1 MSAKRKPQSDA
12 LRAAHETA
20 QGLLRSGVI
29 NRRTMSDF
37 DALCL
42 EPVVSLAPRKIKALR
57 QSFGVSQPVF
67 AAYLNVSPAT
77 VKAWEQGAKTPTG
90 ASLKLLNLVERKGLD
105 AVA

>member
-1 MSAKRKPQSDA
+1 MVAKPKARSDA
-12 LRAAHETA
+12 LAAAHETA
-20 QGLLRSGVI
+20 QGLFRAGLIGKT
-29 NRRTMSDF
+29 TMSGF

-42 EPVVSLAPRKIKALR
+42 EPVQKLAPRKIKALR
-57 QSFGVSQPVF
+57 QRFGVSQPVF

-77 VKAWEQGAKTPTG
+77 VKAWEQGAKKPTG